1 MHRRTLL
8 TGTAAALAMPMLA
21 MPSIARAAGPR
32 VLRFIPQADLTV
44 LDPVWTTAYVTR
56 NHGFAVFDTLYG
68 LDGKF
73 RASPQ
78 MVAGA
83 VKDREGLEWRL
94 GLRPGLKF
102 HDGTPVLAR
111 DCVAS
116 IKRWG
121 ARDAFGQ
128 TLMAATDELTA
139 PDDATIRF
147 RLKHPFP
154 LLPDALGKSAT
165 NMCPIMPERLAST
178 DPFTQVTEM
187 VGSGPFRFKADERVV
202 GARVVYE
209 RFDGY
214 TPRPSGTPD
223 WTAGPKI
230 ANFDRIEWQVVPD
243 PSTAAAALQA
253 GEVDWWEY
261 PLPDLLPLLR
271 KTNGIEVVLPNPT
284 GQVPVLRMNQLH
296 PPFDNPA
303 IRRALVSAV
312 NQVDFLTAVVGDDP
326 KLKHVPAGFF
336 TPGTAMASDAGMD
349 ALTAPRDLA
358 AAQKALADA
367 GYKGETV
374 VVLAPTDFPAL
385 KALADVGADLMQR
398 LGMKVGLPGD
408 GLGHRRAAP
417 HQQGGAGA
425 GRMERVPHLLG
436 RSGPAE
442 PGHQRDAA
450 RQRRRRLPRLAQ
462 QPRHRGVARAMA
474 GGHRR
479 VRAEAH
485 RRRHP
490 GARVPGRP
498 LHPARPELHN
508 HGTSRPIRRAG
519 RLRHLLE
526 RSQSLEKRSSARR
539 GPWWMALRLSTL
551 RLESVG
557 PLREGL
563 GEGWLAHGSVVGL
576 TRRSRARHSNS
587 VRRQRRRGPLR

>member
-8 TGTAAALAMPMLA
+8 AGTAAALATPFV
-21 MPSIARAAGPR
+21 ARAAPPR
-32 VLRFIPQADLTV
+32 VLKFIPQSDLTV

-68 LDGKF
+68 LDGHF
-73 RASPQ
+73 RPTPQ

-83 VKDREGLEWRL
+83 VKNPDGTEWRL

-121 ARDAFGQ
+121 ARDAFGS
-128 TLMAATDELTA
+128 TLLAATDELSA
-139 PDDATIRF
+139 PDDQTIQF

-223 WTAGPKI
+223 WTAGPKV

-243 PSTAAAALQA
+243 PATAAAALQA

-261 PLPDLLPLLR
+261 PLPDLVPMLR
-271 KTNGIEVVLPNPT
+271 RINGLTVALPNPT

-296 PPFDNPA
+296 PPFNNPA

-312 NQVDFLTAVVGDDP
+312 NQMDFLTAVVGDDP

-336 TPGTAMASDAGMD
+336 TPGTAMASEAGME
-349 ALTAPRDLA
+349 ALTAPRDLDA
-358 AAQKALADA
+358 ARKAIVDA
-367 GYKGETV
+367 GYKGERV
-374 VVLAPTDFPAL
+374 VVLAPTDFPVL
-385 KALADVGADLMQR
+385 KALADVGADLMSR
-398 LGMKVGLPGD
+398 LGLKVD
-408 GLGHRRAAP
+408 Y
-417 HQQGGAGA
+417 Q
-425 GRMERVPHLLG
+425 
-436 RSGPAE
+436 
-442 PGHQRDAA
+442 
-450 RQRRRRLPRLAQ
+450 
-462 QPRHRGVARAMA
+462 AMD
-474 GGHRR
+474 
-479 VRAEAH
+479 
-485 RRRHP
+485 
-490 GARVPGRP
+490 
-498 LHPARPELHN
+498 
-508 HGTSRPIRRAG
+508 
-519 RLRHLLE
+519 
-526 RSQSLEKRSSARR
+526 
-539 GPWWMALRLSTL
+539 W
-551 RLESVG
+551 
-557 PLREGL
+557 
-563 GEGWLAHGSVVGL
+563 GSVV
-576 TRRSRARHSNS
+576 
-587 VRRQRRRGPLR
+587 QRRTSKAPPDQGGWSVFHTFWDGLDLLNPATNVMLRGNGAAASPGWPDNPDIEALRDQWLLAAEEAEQKRIASDIQLHAFQDVPYIPLGQDFVTTAYRGLSGVLDGFVIFWNVRKT